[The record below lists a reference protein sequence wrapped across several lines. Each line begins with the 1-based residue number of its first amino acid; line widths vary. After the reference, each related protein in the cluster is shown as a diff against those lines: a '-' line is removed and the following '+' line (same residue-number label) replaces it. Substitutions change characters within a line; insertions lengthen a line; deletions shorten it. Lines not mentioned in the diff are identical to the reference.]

1 MGILTAILSFLTA
14 LFNNGGSLVKQVAA
28 LFRENPE
35 VTKQKID
42 TANSDETKSREEGGR
57 PKWN

>member
-1 MGILTAILSFLTA
+1 MLAAILGFLTA
-14 LFNNGGSLVKQVAA
+14 LFNNGGNLIRQIAA

-35 VTKQKID
+35 QAKQRVENENEK
-42 TANSDETKSREEGGR
+42 ETREREQGGR